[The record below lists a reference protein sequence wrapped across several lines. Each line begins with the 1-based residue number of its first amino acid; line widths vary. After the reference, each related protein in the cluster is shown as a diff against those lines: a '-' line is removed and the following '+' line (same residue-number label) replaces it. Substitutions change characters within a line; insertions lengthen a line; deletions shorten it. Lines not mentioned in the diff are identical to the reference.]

1 MPDGNPGSQAIDGSL
16 ISAMLSLLS
25 GAGFDKVSSG
35 INKLAQS
42 GSNIEHL
49 MSLPNFPLLL
59 AGAGIRDVSNSM
71 ELVGPILKMLS
82 PSSPSEEQQQDPAK
96 IQAAL
101 SMLSARLGPGDSG
114 LRPPPGGGMGMPPGI
129 GGPPPGIGGPPP
141 GIRPPGLPAAGPPML
156 GI

>member
-1 MPDGNPGSQAIDGSL
+1 MPDGNQAGGLDGNL

-82 PSSPSEEQQQDPAK
+82 PPPPSEEQQQDPAK

-101 SMLSARLGPGDSG
+101 QMLSARLGPGDTG
-114 LRPPPGGGMGMPPGI
+114 LRPPPGGGMGVPPGI
-129 GGPPPGIGGPPP
+129 GGPPPGM

-156 GI
+156 GV